1 MKSFFEEAFKRKAE
15 AKKAGNKALA
25 QVWKIII
32 NSAYGFWGIRV
43 EDKDSVLIQ
52 EKGACDIHDYINRG
66 KFLNYTE
73 IGKYGIARVLK
84 DLPIKD
90 FNVGVAS
97 AISSYSRCRLWSL
110 VDGIETKGKQVF
122 MCDTDSVITDA
133 KLNDYPDLIEEFMWD
148 GCGDALGSLKNEAD
162 DHLKDCGWAND
173 DINRLREEEGGMLH
187 FDALILGGC
196 KFYCLRKKGC
206 EDIAKLKG
214 FKKSKGEELAFEDFE
229 MMANKGVKTQKQVQF
244 LCPKMNHLSVDEKFS
259 MRTPKV
265 TKKFRFL
272 YNKGVVHDDGT
283 ITSFYN

>member
-1 MKSFFEEAFKRKAE
+1 M
-15 AKKAGNKALA
+15 
-25 QVWKIII
+25 
-32 NSAYGFWGIRV
+32 
-43 EDKDSVLIQ
+43 
-52 EKGACDIHDYINRG
+52 
-66 KFLNYTE
+66 
-73 IGKYGIARVLK
+73 
-84 DLPIKD
+84 
-90 FNVGVAS
+90 
-97 AISSYSRCRLWSL
+97 
-110 VDGIETKGKQVF
+110 
-122 MCDTDSVITDA
+122 
-133 KLNDYPDLIEEFMWD
+133 
-148 GCGDALGSLKNEAD
+148 DALWSLKNEAD
-162 DHLKDCGWAND
+162 DHLKDCWWAKD

-206 EDIAKLKG
+206 EDNAKLKG
-214 FKKSKGEELAFEDFE
+214 FKKSEGEELAFEDFE